1 MADTKVEIGNKAV
14 KFGGKPTTPHV
25 AAGKP
30 KRLPKHAKKAAARGL
45 ISDKQL
51 AKMRVAD

>member
-14 KFGGKPTTPHV
+14 KFGAKPHV